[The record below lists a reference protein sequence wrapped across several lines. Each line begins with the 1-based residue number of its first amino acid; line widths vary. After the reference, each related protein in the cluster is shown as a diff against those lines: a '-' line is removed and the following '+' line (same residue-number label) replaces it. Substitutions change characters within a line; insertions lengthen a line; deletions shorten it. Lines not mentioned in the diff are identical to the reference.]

1 MIVKLSEMLLKFVL
15 KNIRIE
21 KEMIDIYRYG
31 IELLVSTLI
40 NLALI
45 TIIGILINDIACSL
59 VFLLGFIPI
68 RSFCGGYHAK
78 SYLKCNIVFSL
89 SFVICCLCSN
99 LMIFAFTKN
108 YLLIIEI
115 ALIALSFPSILIFA
129 PVKNANKIVS
139 SNEAK
144 KYKKI
149 SIIIFICISGIGLI
163 TTYFGIK
170 YDILLI
176 VTLLLVSIMILIEI
190 FEQRRGL

>member
-78 SYLKCNIVFSL
+78 SYFKCNIVFSL
-89 SFVICCLCSN
+89 SFVICCFCSN

-129 PVKNANKIVS
+129 PVKNTNKIVS

-170 YDILLI
+170 YGILLI

>member
-115 ALIALSFPSILIFA
+115 A
-129 PVKNANKIVS
+129 NKKVS

-163 TTYFGIK
+163 TTFFGIK
-170 YDILLI
+170 YGILLI

>member
-1 MIVKLSEMLLKFVL
+1 
-15 KNIRIE
+15 
-21 KEMIDIYRYG
+21 MIDIYRYG

-149 SIIIFICISGIGLI
+149 SIIIFFCISGIGLI

-170 YDILLI
+170 YGILLI